1 MCGLFF
7 YRLESSSRLNGRF
20 FCAINPASLTD
31 SHCSKSQKI
40 NSF

>member
-1 MCGLFF
+1 MIQKF
-7 YRLESSSRLNGRF
+7 NKPPIWAVF